1 MAAYRADIE
10 IGVRG
15 ARSLEQLRSSINQ
28 TARAVDSLN
37 DVVSARGSLVQSVQ
51 NYTNNLNRAAR
62 SLQLVGAG
70 TVAETKAVREYVRA
84 LGEANSARSRQNSLV
99 AQEIANQ
106 RRITPGNAGFG
117 QQGPALPPTLI
128 RAQQVQQ
135 NWNRF
140 FQDAAEVAQE
150 LKTSAAAKAISIRRS
165 WNVFFQEARNLA
177 SELTAQVRRTEA
189 AASAAARQ
197 RLAEESARRASIRNA
212 GFGVQ
217 GPALPP
223 GFGSATG
230 GRNAG
235 GSGRAGSAIS
245 SAIIGGGFPLLFGQG
260 PAAAA
265 GGALGGIAGGLLGG
279 GFGFA
284 LSIAGT
290 AIGDFIAQAD
300 QLNVTLAGLNA
311 SISSTGET
319 SITTAGDVSQLA
331 KSLQITKDE
340 AIELVSTFSQFNDG
354 NVREALAR
362 GFGAV
367 GGAQTFEAIAKAALG
382 EKEALDAIFA
392 LRKQIGNEAAEQ
404 LALQLKSV
412 GAVETQAALFKIV
425 SERNIDIL
433 VAQSKTVQF
442 ADRLLS
448 TWENI
453 VAAVASSLSLA
464 VRFIAK
470 MQEGSIIKMPFLDR
484 IQQVLGRV
492 VGRTPE
498 QIAGERGAQLE
509 QQLRKEV
516 DDLRKALR
524 QETRA
529 QGVQASLAES
539 LKPKR
544 TGKSAAEREAER
556 LAKQRQKQ
564 LETAARLAVSTD
576 TQVKK
581 AAALTDQEKLLAD
594 LDQQRME
601 RMVKYETLYRDALSN
616 AEIEYLITAQTNEIA
631 AERLNY
637 ERELLDISL
646 RQSDILNKT
655 DPLATAQ
662 KEIELIAAKLQGK
675 EEEFMRQK
683 EINDLVAQNVPLE
696 DAIAQVDALR
706 ELNTQLEQQVSKQQL
721 LNDTLNQI
729 GQTAASVFESLIF
742 STDSWSDSLNNALRS
757 LASLL
762 FQAGLQGLAG
772 TDGRGFFSFLT
783 GGIGKRAAGGPVTAG
798 SPYIVGEKGPELFV
812 PGRTG
817 TIVPNDKLGGG
828 VNVVVNVDAKGSS
841 VQGNDQQGNQLGRAI
856 SAAVQQELIKQKR
869 PGGLLA

>member
-15 ARSLEQLRSSINQ
+15 VQQLQALTKQINTLSAGVDGVSKRLAGATQSINAYN
-28 TARAVDSLN
+28 TNLARAAETLN
-37 DVVSARGSLVQSVQ
+37 KVNAGTLAERDAVKQYVQALGQ
-51 NYTNNLNRAAR
+51 ANAAR
-62 SLQLVGAG
+62 DRQNRLIQEQIVLQR
-70 TVAETKAVREYVRA
+70 KAVA
-84 LGEANSARSRQNSLV
+84 
-99 AQEIANQ
+99 
-106 RRITPGNAGFG
+106 
-117 QQGPALPPTLI
+117 
-128 RAQQVQQ
+128 
-135 NWNRF
+135 
-140 FQDAAEVAQE
+140 
-150 LKTSAAAKAISIRRS
+150 TS
-165 WNVFFQEARNLA
+165 
-177 SELTAQVRRTEA
+177 
-189 AASAAARQ
+189 
-197 RLAEESARRASIRNA
+197 NA

-223 GFGSATG
+223 GATTSARG
-230 GRNAG
+230 GT
-235 GSGRAGSAIS
+235 GSGRAGNAIS

-300 QLNVTLAGLNA
+300 KLNVTLAGLNA

-331 KSLQITKDE
+331 KNLQITNDE
-340 AIELVSTFSQFNDG
+340 AIELISTFNQFNDG

-382 EKEALDAIFA
+382 EKEALDSIFA

-470 MQEGSIIKMPFLDR
+470 MQEGSIIKLPFLDR
-484 IQQVLGRV
+484 IQQVLGRI

-539 LKPKR
+539 LKPER

-564 LETAARLAVSTD
+564 LEAAARLAVSTD

-631 AERLNY
+631 AEKLNY
-637 ERELLDISL
+637 DRELLDIAL

-655 DPLATAQ
+655 DPLGTAQ

-706 ELNTQLEQQVSKQQL
+706 QLNTQLEQQVSTQQL

-762 FQAGLQGLAG
+762 FQAGLQGLAADAPG
-772 TDGRGFFSFLT
+772 TPGRGFFSFLT
-783 GGIGKRAAGGPVTAG
+783 GGLGRRAAGGPVTAG

-817 TIVPNDKLGGG
+817 TIVPNDKLGSG